1 MPTKRP
7 NIVFILIDDMGWRD
21 LGCYGSEFYETP
33 NIDRLAAEGMQFSDA
48 YAACPVCSPT
58 RASIMTGKYPARL
71 GITNYIPGDDCG
83 KLAAVPYTKHLPLE
97 EVTVARALKE
107 QFDRHKRIARW
118 TWGIWMFV
126 SVSGVVIYL
135 MNYQI
140 WPGRS
145 LAQRAFDAG
154 YAAHRALDDAEALE
168 LYRKAE
174 GMGHVGASCLAAVVA
189 DRIEK
194 TDTASA
200 AVSAVLA
207 RFPDDP
213 HCLVIR
219 GRQHILAGDAKRG
232 RAVLVKA
239 VERLPNDAFAFATLA
254 FAQFRLHEYADAA
267 KSFERSIEL
276 DPSMPANIY
285 NAGYAH
291 FLYGNYP
298 KARPLLERALQAG
311 IDAELAERAKRDLGI
326 IDGTLWMCPMH
337 AHVTG
342 DKGDKCGECGMDLEP
357 AARGMG
363 SDTIEDGQ

>member
-1 MPTKRP
+1 MSTTDLPALNAVLNSAAAVLLLIGLWHIRARRIAQHKRAMFGALLAS
-7 NIVFILIDDMGWRD
+7 VAFLVSY
-21 LGCYGSEFYETP
+21 LTYHSLHGSKSF
-33 NIDRLAAEGMQFSDA
+33 EGPPLVRKI
-48 YAACPVCSPT
+48 Y
-58 RASIMTGKYPARL
+58 L
-71 GITNYIPGDDCG
+71 GILLVHTV
-83 KLAAVPYTKHLPLE
+83 LAAVNLPMVI
-97 EVTVARALKE
+97 VTVARALKE